1 MQDRSRI
8 RKGMVAAVTGVDSA
22 ADMETEEVPAVDAG
36 VTGVD
41 TVDTIKIKGISEVG
55 VVVATEEVEGAATT
69 AAEAAM
75 EEDTAEAVEEETR
88 TKHRSDAAEVDGVQ
102 DQRKKN
108 SMYWALIVVRQMHV
122 MRMLYE

>member
-1 MQDRSRI
+1 MRTQMLSVHFCRSKITLLRRRKRFRPASMQDRSRI

-36 VTGVD
+36 VTEVD
-41 TVDTIKIKGISEVG
+41 TVDIIKIKGFSEVG
-55 VVVATEEVEGAATT
+55 VVVATEEAEGAATT

-88 TKHRSDAAEVDGVQ
+88 TKHR
-102 DQRKKN
+102 
-108 SMYWALIVVRQMHV
+108 
-122 MRMLYE
+122 